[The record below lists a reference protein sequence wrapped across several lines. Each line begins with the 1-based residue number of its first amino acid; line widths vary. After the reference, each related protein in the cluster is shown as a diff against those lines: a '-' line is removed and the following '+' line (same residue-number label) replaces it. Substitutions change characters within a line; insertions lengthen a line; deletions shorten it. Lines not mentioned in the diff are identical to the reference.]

1 MTVTAQE
8 IKRHIGQRVTLQLA
22 PQAVGAPQVTGRIV
36 GTLDAADGLV
46 VILEPHGTL
55 PGTRHTVH
63 YHHIVALTEAP

>member
-1 MTVTAQE
+1 MTPQE
-8 IKRHIGQRVTLQLA
+8 IKSHVGQRVTLKLA

-46 VILEPHGTL
+46 VILEPQGAP